1 MAEEVSLAGRTRR
14 RGWLLPVALVVA
26 IFAAA
31 CVAALYYHLDT
42 LVERHLR
49 PAIVALLEDRFDCTV
64 ELRSLRV
71 TMAPTLSVRGEG
83 LTLRKKGRTDIP
95 PIIVIRTFTIAGTL
109 RELWNRR
116 LDRVHLEGL
125 EIVVPPR
132 RRADMPGLKPAAPAT
147 ALSSTA
153 GADAFIGEIV
163 TEASLLTIMSR
174 QEGKRPRL
182 FELRKIRFENFR
194 FDQPAVFEADLT
206 NPTPQ
211 GEVAVVGTFGP
222 WQARE
227 PSSTRIDGSF
237 RFNADL
243 ATIKGI
249 GGALRAEGRFGG
261 PLDYIRTSGTT
272 RTDGFYLSSGA
283 REFPLLVDYEAIVDG
298 TNGDTRLER
307 VDGQL
312 GASQISA
319 RGAIVRVEGVKGR
332 RITLDTTTTG
342 GRLEDFITLT
352 TRVKRSPLTGVANVK
367 ARLDIRPGEEE
378 VIDRLDLDGTFEVA
392 SARFTSE
399 AIQKR
404 VDELSRRGQGR
415 PTDAAI
421 DNVASNLRGVFQ
433 LKDAL
438 MVLHPLQFSV
448 HGADV
453 RLEGSYDTRR
463 EWLDFKGSLR
473 LQARASETQTG
484 WRSLV
489 LKLFDPLLDG
499 QGAGTVLPISVTGP
513 RSAPKF
519 AADITKAILH

>member
-1 MAEEVSLAGRTRR
+1 MRSSGRS
-14 RGWLLPVALVVA
+14 
-26 IFAAA
+26 
-31 CVAALYYHLDT
+31 
-42 LVERHLR
+42 
-49 PAIVALLEDRFDCTV
+49 
-64 ELRSLRV
+64 SLRR
-71 TMAPTLSVRGEG
+71 ACSRSCHG
-83 LTLRKKGRTDIP
+83 RKASARASSSSGRFAS
-95 PIIVIRTFTIAGTL
+95 RTS
-109 RELWNRR
+109 
-116 LDRVHLEGL
+116 D
-125 EIVVPPR
+125 
-132 RRADMPGLKPAAPAT
+132 
-147 ALSSTA
+147 ST
-153 GADAFIGEIV
+153 
-163 TEASLLTIMSR
+163 S
-174 QEGKRPRL
+174 Q
-182 FELRKIRFENFR
+182 
-194 FDQPAVFEADLT
+194 
-206 NPTPQ
+206 
-211 GEVAVVGTFGP
+211 
-222 WQARE
+222 
-227 PSSTRIDGSF
+227 PSSKPISPTRIDGSF